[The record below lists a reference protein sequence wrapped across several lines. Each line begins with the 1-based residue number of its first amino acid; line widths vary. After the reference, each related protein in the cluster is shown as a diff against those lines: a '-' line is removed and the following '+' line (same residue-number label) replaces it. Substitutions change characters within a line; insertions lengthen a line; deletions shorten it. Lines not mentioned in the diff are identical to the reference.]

1 MRGNRSVLCP
11 VTVWLSVSN
20 SGALSIGDV
29 VTAAIPERIP
39 SGHEQEGL
47 RPAVVV
53 GLPDRLGPG
62 RFPVIVVV
70 PFTSYRAQAW
80 VAAAPERYPRF
91 AAGVAG
97 LRSPSVALVDQV
109 LALDMRRLQKRRG
122 QLSTEQFAPVQ
133 EGLARICAP

>member
-1 MRGNRSVLCP
+1 MSSQGV
-11 VTVWLSVSN
+11 
-20 SGALSIGDV
+20 LSIGDIV
-29 VTAAIPERIP
+29 IAAIPEKVP
-39 SGHEQEGL
+39 SGHEQEEEGL

-80 VAAAPERYPRF
+80 VAAAPECYPHF

-97 LRSPSVALVDQV
+97 LRSPSVA
-109 LALDMRRLQKRRG
+109 
-122 QLSTEQFAPVQ
+122 F
-133 EGLARICAP
+133 

>member
-1 MRGNRSVLCP
+1 M
-11 VTVWLSVSN
+11 
-20 SGALSIGDV
+20 LSIGDI
-29 VTAAIPERIP
+29 VTAAIPERVP

-70 PFTSYRAQAW
+70 PFTSYRTQAW
-80 VAAAPERYPRF
+80 VAAAPECYPHF

-97 LRSPSVALVDQV
+97 LRSPSVALLDQV
-109 LALDMRRLQKRRG
+109 LALDMRRFCKRRG
-122 QLSTEQFAPVQ
+122 QLSREQYKPVEQ
-133 EGLARICAP
+133 GLARICAL